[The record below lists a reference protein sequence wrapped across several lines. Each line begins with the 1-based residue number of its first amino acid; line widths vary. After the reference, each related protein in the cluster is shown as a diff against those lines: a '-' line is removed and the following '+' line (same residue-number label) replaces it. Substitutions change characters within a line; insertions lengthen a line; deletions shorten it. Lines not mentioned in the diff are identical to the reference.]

1 MCVEITYLYPHCGCI
16 ARIGRYT
23 CFHASSIAKTGFSLC
38 CERYKTTQQL
48 TMTGAKACK
57 EHFVLLK
64 REEKMKAK
72 QKKRASEEMMDGEGE
87 SMVMVDGMVDGMVGR
102 MSGAV
107 DAPFEDDDEGK
118 ERGQGSGS
126 DYGDGEGG
134 DEEHGERVI
143 GLAA

>member
-1 MCVEITYLYPHCGCI
+1 MCVEITYIYPHCGCI

-23 CFHASSIAKTGFSLC
+23 CFHARNIAQTGFSLC
-38 CERYKTTQQL
+38 CERYKTTEQV
-48 TMTGAKACK
+48 TMTGAKACN

-64 REEKMKAK
+64 REEKMNAR
-72 QKKRASEEMMDGEGE
+72 QKKRASEEMTDGEGE
-87 SMVMVDGMVDGMVGR
+87 SLVMVDGMAEK

-107 DAPFEDDDEGK
+107 GAPFEGGDEGK
-118 ERGQGSGS
+118 EGGQGSGS